1 MIMNIRVYQE
11 KMELNLYSFFE
22 VNIIYLVKLIKKMIS
37 DGEYN
42 YIKNISVN
50 SNIDTNPG
58 E

>member
-1 MIMNIRVYQE
+1 MNIRVYQE